1 MICSDISPI
10 QGVYSSGHAA
20 IVCVPGFVT
29 CVCTYVHTA
38 QLTFFACLCRI
49 HCSVLL
55 QPLEYS
61 TTEANGSC
69 FSCQTQPSH
78 LHVRIHV
85 YIDIRKRH
93 LICARQSYWMPL
105 AVTIATNQEKMPA
118 KKQAQLQ
125 VSLTSPLLWME
136 FSAVQYLSGVYMCR
150 LKCPQT
156 KNGIIWYLQRH

>member
-78 LHVRIHV
+78 LHVRIRV

-125 VSLTSPLLWME
+125 VSYHRHCFEWSSSLCSTSHVCTCVDWSVHRRRM
-136 FSAVQYLSGVYMCR
+136 G
-150 LKCPQT
+150 
-156 KNGIIWYLQRH
+156 